1 MVHSNDSSFTCCQGD
16 ISGLILRTMPHPRAE
31 AHSGFSQA
39 SKIDSFAGILK
50 VFKRQSHKMIKH
62 TQTIR
67 REIADEVFEC
77 V

>member
-1 MVHSNDSSFTCCQGD
+1 
-16 ISGLILRTMPHPRAE
+16 MPHPRAE

-50 VFKRQSHKMIKH
+50 VFKSQSHKMIKH

-67 REIADEVFEC
+67 REIADELFEC